1 MMMVVVRVMMAV
13 LLAFTPYESHF
24 FLGGGGGENFKI
36 GKKTDEIKLGKERGK
51 LRWSDSGRM

>member
-1 MMMVVVRVMMAV
+1 MS
-13 LLAFTPYESHF
+13 PIF
-24 FLGGGGGENFKI
+24 FFWGGGENFKI

>member
-24 FLGGGGGENFKI
+24 FWGGGGENFKI